1 MCFIPPEP
9 PWWGH
14 VSAGFWSWCNPCF
27 SFDFCHSNLDLHPWV
42 PGCQL
47 ALGYLLGRNHS
58 LFYSMLPG
66 FFLPQ
71 GGFPKE
77 KGISHRMS
85 DYLCCV
91 LPPSFFIALLGR
103 SDRVPLN
110 SCKGYEPG
118 KFLVSYFIGCDHGID
133 KFYFVVHFFTIYSFL
148 QKVFLP
154 VIHFLKL

>member
-1 MCFIPPEP
+1 MLGFEAGAILVFPLTFAIQIWISTHESLVASWLLGTYLAETTYSFIPCYLASSCHKE
-9 PWWGH
+9 
-14 VSAGFWSWCNPCF
+14 VS
-27 SFDFCHSNLDLHPWV
+27 
-42 PGCQL
+42 
-47 ALGYLLGRNHS
+47 
-58 LFYSMLPG
+58 
-66 FFLPQ
+66 
-71 GGFPKE
+71 PKRM

-91 LPPSFFIALLGR
+91 LPPSLFIALLGR
-103 SDRVPLN
+103 ADRVPLN

-154 VIHFLKL
+154 VIHFFNL